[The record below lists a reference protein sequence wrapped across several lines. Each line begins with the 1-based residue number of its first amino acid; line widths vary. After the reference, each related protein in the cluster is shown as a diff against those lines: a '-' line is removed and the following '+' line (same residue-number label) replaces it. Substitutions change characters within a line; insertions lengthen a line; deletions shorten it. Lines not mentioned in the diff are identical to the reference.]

1 MEELME
7 EFKRFYDTHSE
18 IDYLFT
24 MEANKKEYDD
34 RDKRNAN
41 GERFVCRNHLSDFY
55 SQLTE
60 EQKKFIA
67 KYQVI
72 LGYALIEDRHDNE
85 YNIKNYYEMN
95 KNFSTKGGVI
105 WKS

>member
-1 MEELME
+1 
-7 EFKRFYDTHSE
+7 
-18 IDYLFT
+18 

-41 GERFVCRNHLSDFY
+41 GERFVCRNYLSDFY

-72 LGYALIEDRHDNE
+72 LGYALTEDRHDNE
-85 YNIKNYYEMN
+85 YNIKNYDMLN